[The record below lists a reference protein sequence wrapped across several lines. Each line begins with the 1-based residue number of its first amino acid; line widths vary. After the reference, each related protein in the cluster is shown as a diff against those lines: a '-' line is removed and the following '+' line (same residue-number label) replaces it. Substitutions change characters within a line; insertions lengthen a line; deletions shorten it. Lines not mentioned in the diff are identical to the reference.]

1 MDLTP
6 LLPLMRT
13 NHRLAWDLFEQDRL
27 VLGLGCRALV
37 AAIVSQRPPEQVVGA
52 ATSAASILALVERT
66 QPDLVMVSE
75 LLEEGCGLALVT
87 TLKQRWPDLRVLL
100 LVLGDPSSQRLQ
112 ACVDAL
118 KDGIAVVSDRLI
130 GTGSGM
136 AALQSLRVGARFLD
150 PTIANPPKE
159 LPLLSLRER
168 EVLRWL
174 AAGQS
179 NGEIAARLQ
188 VSPETVKTHVSHVL
202 GKLGVPNRQQAAL
215 MAVRLDLLDA

>member
-13 NHRLAWDLFEQDRL
+13 NHREAWDLFKEDRL
-27 VLGLGCRALV
+27 VLGLGCRALI

-52 ATSAASILALVERT
+52 ATTEASTLKLVART

-75 LLEEGCGLALVT
+75 LLEEGCGLTLVT
-87 TLKQRWPDLRVLL
+87 TLKQRWPDLRILL
-100 LVLGDPSSQRLQ
+100 LVMGDPSSQRLQ
-112 ACVDAL
+112 ACVEAL
-118 KDGIAVVSDRLI
+118 RDGVAVVSDRLI
-130 GTGSGM
+130 GTGNGM

-150 PTIANPPKE
+150 PAIANPPRGG
-159 LPLLSLRER
+159 PLLSRRER

-179 NGEIAARLQ
+179 NGQIAERLN
-188 VSPETVKTHVSHVL
+188 VSPETVKTHVSNVL

-215 MAVRLDLLDA
+215 LAMRLDLLGT

>member
-6 LLPLMRT
+6 LLPLMRS
-13 NHRLAWDLFEQDRL
+13 NHRQAWDLFQQDRL
-27 VLGLGCRALV
+27 VLGLGCRALI
-37 AAIVSQRPPEQVVGA
+37 AAIVSQRPPEQIVGA
-52 ATSAASILALVERT
+52 ATTEATILALVERT
-66 QPDLVMVSE
+66 HPDLVMVSE

-87 TLKQRWPDLRVLL
+87 TLKQRWPDLRILL
-100 LVLGDPSSQRLQ
+100 LVLGDPSSPRLQ
-112 ACVDAL
+112 ACVEAL
-118 KDGIAVVSDRLI
+118 RDGVAVVSDRLI

-159 LPLLSLRER
+159 LPLLSRREK

-174 AAGQS
+174 VDGQS
-179 NGEIAARLQ
+179 NVQIAERLQ
-188 VSPETVKTHVSHVL
+188 VSSETVKTHVSSVL

-215 MAVRLDLLDA
+215 LAVRLDLLDS

>member
-13 NHRLAWDLFEQDRL
+13 NHREAWDLFKEDRL
-27 VLGLGCRALV
+27 VLGLGCRALI

-52 ATSAASILALVERT
+52 ATTEASTLKLVART

-75 LLEEGCGLALVT
+75 LLEEGCGLTLVT
-87 TLKQRWPDLRVLL
+87 TLKQRWPDLRILL
-100 LVLGDPSSQRLQ
+100 LVMRDPSSQRLQ
-112 ACVDAL
+112 ACVEAL
-118 KDGIAVVSDRLI
+118 RDGVAVVSDRLI
-130 GTGSGM
+130 GTGNGM
-136 AALQSLRVGARFLD
+136 AALQSLRVGGRFLD
-150 PTIANPPKE
+150 PAIANPPRE
-159 LPLLSLRER
+159 RPLLSRRER

-179 NGEIAARLQ
+179 NGQIAERLN

-202 GKLGVPNRQQAAL
+202 GKLGVTNRQQAAL
-215 MAVRLDLLDA
+215 LAMRLDLLGT

>member
-13 NHRLAWDLFEQDRL
+13 NHGLAWDLFEEDRL

-37 AAIVSQRPPEQVVGA
+37 AAIVSQRPPEQIVGA
-52 ATSAASILALVERT
+52 ATTEASILALVERT

-87 TLKQRWPDLRVLL
+87 TLKQRWPDLRILL

-112 ACVDAL
+112 ACVEDL

-150 PTIANPPKE
+150 PTIANPTNE
-159 LPLLSLRER
+159 LPLLSRREK

-174 AAGQS
+174 VAGQS
-179 NGEIAARLQ
+179 NGQIAGLLQ
-188 VSPETVKTHVSHVL
+188 VSPETVKTHVSNL
-202 GKLGVPNRQQAAL
+202 LSKLGVPNRQQAAL
-215 MAVRLDLLDA
+215 LAVRMDLVDA